1 MSNDL
6 NIIADNLFK
15 KVVKTIAL
23 VNSSL
28 KNLGVYNSEIEY
40 SPEES
45 MPYDALSGRFIRS
58 IEMCTKFFRVYERLI
73 LGDSSDTFRQL
84 LNNMCKL
91 DLISSVDLWI
101 DMKDVRNRIVHDYLP
116 DETKEIF
123 DDIMTKYSNELNQL
137 LQKVSDIKFSNLT
150 TN

>member
-1 MSNDL
+1 MSSDL
-6 NIIADNLFK
+6 NLIADNLYK
-15 KVVKTIAL
+15 KVVETIAL

-28 KNLGVYNSEIEY
+28 KNLESYNPEFEY

-58 IEMCTKFFRVYERLI
+58 VEMCTKFFRVYERII

-123 DDIMTKYSNELNQL
+123 DDIMSKYCTELNRL
-137 LQKVSDIKFSNLT
+137 LQKTALQL
-150 TN
+150 